1 MGLKYRTEEEMQEIE
16 QLTMREGVLREN
28 FMDPESVKQ
37 LQQLYNQYLHGFD
50 KIAVDG
56 VWGTETEKSF
66 KEWETTSRYFMGS
79 DTFDIN
85 PLEIS
90 KSYLE
95 SKEEDL

>member
-1 MGLKYRTEEEMQEIE
+1 MGLKYRTEEEMQEIDKLIMLE
-16 QLTMREGVLREN
+16 ETFREN
-28 FMDPESVKQ
+28 IMDPESVKKS
-37 LQQLYNQYLHGFD
+37 QQFYNQYVWGYD

-66 KEWETTSRYFMGS
+66 KEWETTSKYFMGS

-85 PLEIS
+85 PLDIS